1 MLGASPVQ
9 AAAPARDPAK
19 APAGSYV
26 LDPRRGGLAVRVP
39 YLGGLSS
46 GTVRFTRLS
55 GSFGYDPATWQATR
69 VTIAVDP
76 RSAAASEGAFVRRVV
91 RLLDPDRHPTIR
103 FTSTSLASDADGRGR
118 LTGDLTLHGVTR
130 PVTLDIVFRGLDA
143 QQRLGFSGHGRIK
156 RSEFG
161 VTAARP
167 FVGDVLDLTFE
178 VEFVRK

>member
-1 MLGASPVQ
+1 MQ

-26 LDPRRGGLAVRVP
+26 LDPRRGGLAVRAS
-39 YLGGLSS
+39 YLGGLAS
-46 GTVRFTRLS
+46 GRVRFTGLS
-55 GSFGYDPATWQATR
+55 GSFAYDPATWQATR

-76 RSAAASEGAFVRRVV
+76 RSAAAPESAFVRRVV
-91 RLLDPDRHPTIR
+91 SALDPDRHPTIR

-130 PVTLDIVFRGLDA
+130 PVTLDIVFRGLDTE
-143 QQRLGFSGHGRIK
+143 QRLGFSGRGRIK